1 MAYKALYR
9 TYRPSTFE
17 EVAGQKH
24 IVQTLQNALA
34 TNKIAHA
41 YLFCGP
47 RGTGKTSMAK
57 LLAKALNCEEGIG
70 HQCNHCSNCLAVT
83 DGSHPDVIEIDAA
96 SNNGVDEVRDL
107 IEKVKYS
114 PIKGRYKVYIID
126 EVHMMTSGAF
136 NALLKTLEEPPAHVI
151 FILATTEAHKVL
163 PTIVSRCQSYDF
175 TKVDDADIIA
185 RLKTIFAKENITY
198 EDKALE
204 SVAALADGGVR
215 DALSIADQV
224 IAYSGSNIKEKDV
237 EDLFGL
243 ASIEEKI
250 NFIQKIC
257 EQDTKYVLDKMHQFV
272 DSGIDIKRLTID
284 LLDILKDTIIM
295 NKTGDDKLLV
305 KLTSEQAEN
314 LTKVIDNSSALEMIN
329 ILLDAQKEYKY
340 VSNINTLFQITLLK
354 LLNIK
359 GEKPK
364 QVIVEKETEPKI
376 EQKDNVV
383 STPINTPAPS
393 ITKEESKVEEEIMDD
408 VPINK
413 SVFSDL
419 ASDGE
424 KNKLDEE
431 KLIEIMVT
439 GNKEMKLNLIAKWEG
454 FNKYKLHPTLGKFAS
469 LLANGRPFVMNDKI
483 LVLEYQFQHEADKVN
498 IIANQKPLTD
508 IIKMVTGVE
517 TKLYALSR
525 NESYESSRSFMERR
539 QVSKLPHLTCEELI
553 IDIKGE

>member
-1 MAYKALYR
+1 M
-9 TYRPSTFE
+9 
-17 EVAGQKH
+17 
-24 IVQTLQNALA
+24 
-34 TNKIAHA
+34 
-41 YLFCGP
+41 
-47 RGTGKTSMAK
+47 
-57 LLAKALNCEEGIG
+57 
-70 HQCNHCSNCLAVT
+70 
-83 DGSHPDVIEIDAA
+83 
-96 SNNGVDEVRDL
+96 
-107 IEKVKYS
+107 
-114 PIKGRYKVYIID
+114 
-126 EVHMMTSGAF
+126 
-136 NALLKTLEEPPAHVI
+136 
-151 FILATTEAHKVL
+151 
-163 PTIVSRCQSYDF
+163 
-175 TKVDDADIIA
+175 
-185 RLKTIFAKENITY
+185 
-198 EDKALE
+198 
-204 SVAALADGGVR
+204 
-215 DALSIADQV
+215 
-224 IAYSGSNIKEKDV
+224 
-237 EDLFGL
+237 
-243 ASIEEKI
+243 
-250 NFIQKIC
+250 
-257 EQDTKYVLDKMHQFV
+257 
-272 DSGIDIKRLTID
+272 
-284 LLDILKDTIIM
+284 
-295 NKTGDDKLLV
+295 
-305 KLTSEQAEN
+305 
-314 LTKVIDNSSALEMIN
+314 
-329 ILLDAQKEYKY
+329 
-340 VSNINTLFQITLLK
+340 K

-483 LVLEYQFQHEADKVN
+483 LVLEYQFHHEADKVN